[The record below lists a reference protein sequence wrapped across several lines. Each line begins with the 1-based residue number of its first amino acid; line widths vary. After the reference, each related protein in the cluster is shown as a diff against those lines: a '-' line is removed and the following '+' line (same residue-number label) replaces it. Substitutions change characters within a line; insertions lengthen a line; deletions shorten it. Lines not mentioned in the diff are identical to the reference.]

1 MKIKT
6 RDICLCAVF
15 AALTAVG
22 AFIKIPIP
30 YVPFTLQTLFTSMAG
45 LLLGS
50 RRGGLSILI
59 YIVIG
64 LLGIPVFTQGGGIG
78 YVLMPTFGYLI
89 GFMFGT
95 FLTGL
100 ISERYVKRALENGEK
115 LSFFRL
121 FISALA
127 GLAVIYLFGVVYFYV
142 IRNYV
147 SGGQPIGVYDLLLY
161 CFLVFIPG
169 DVASCVVS
177 AIIAKRLLP
186 VLARRS
192 END

>member
-59 YIVIG
+59 YIIIG

-100 ISERYVKRALENGEK
+100 ISERYVKRALEIGEK